1 MGSDDL
7 HKKRKAQTLKQ
18 KQRKIGIRKAYDRVL
33 IVCEGSETEPLYF
46 KALREEYQLHTANIE
61 ICNPS
66 GSDPMSII
74 KYAKERY
81 VATKNEGNPF
91 ERVYCVF
98 DKDQHTNYDSAIK
111 SLECMQPKNIFFAI
125 TSVPCFEYWILLH
138 FTYTTKPYIGTDK
151 KSSADNVISELKQY
165 IPNYEKNVNIF
176 NLIKNNLSFAISNA
190 RRANEVAKKTSTDN
204 PSTKIVDLVEYLIN
218 LLHQK

>member
-61 ICNPS
+61 IYNPS

-81 VATKNEGNPF
+81 VAAKNEGNPF